1 VGRLL
6 RSGVQGFAAG
16 FGSKQTYIPEFGTL
30 VRTPLTETLEAYGLV
45 YDINVEDDGLVR
57 QLVTSENI
65 SQREIDDNRN
75 NRNVP
80 MEISVVSI
88 GYKKDGEIKHLL
100 PPQIPQ
106 SMSVIY
112 LCDDQE
118 TREFT
123 DTGRFGYLRH
133 ILRNNDLP
141 VSEIIAAHFE
151 QANLAHLEANNPN
164 WANQAI
170 EKVISLLRDDY
181 PSLMMVLDALS
192 DVFPGITQTG
202 SEA

>member
-1 VGRLL
+1 
-6 RSGVQGFAAG
+6 VQGFAAG
-16 FGSKQTYIPEFGTL
+16 FSSKQTYIPEFGSL
-30 VRTPLTETLEAYGLV
+30 VRTPLNDTLEAYGLV
-45 YDINVEDDGLVR
+45 YDINVDDDGLVR
-57 QLVTSENI
+57 QLVTSDNI
-65 SQREIDDNRN
+65 SQREIEDNRS

-80 MEISVVSI
+80 MEISVVSV

-106 SMSVIY
+106 SMSIIY
-112 LCDDQE
+112 LCDEQE
-118 TREFT
+118 IREFT

-141 VSEIIAAHFE
+141 VSEMIAAHFE
-151 QANLAHLEANNPN
+151 QANLAHLAANNTE
-164 WANQAI
+164 WADQAI

-192 DVFPGITQTG
+192 DVFPEVEEEG
-202 SEA
+202 